1 MKKFS
6 NWEEKKEVV
15 FNLDTFIENL
25 VKENTSI
32 EISNVEKPYDDIELK
47 TNDELSSKI
56 RNYIEEEIIKSNISI
71 LEKIKLAYFQN
82 NTLDVIN
89 DTIEELREKL
99 K

>member
-6 NWEEKKEVV
+6 KWEEKKEVV

-47 TNDELSSKI
+47 TNGELSSKI
-56 RNYIEEEIIKSNISI
+56 KNYIEEEIVKSNISI

-89 DTIEELREKL
+89 DTIEEMREKL